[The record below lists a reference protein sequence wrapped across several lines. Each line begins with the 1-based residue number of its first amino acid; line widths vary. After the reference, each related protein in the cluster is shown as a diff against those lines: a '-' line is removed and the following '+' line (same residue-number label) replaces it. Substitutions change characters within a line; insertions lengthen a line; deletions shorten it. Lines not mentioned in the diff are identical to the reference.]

1 MKEVIN
7 FLLKYGITIISI
19 FAALAAWV
27 PFMLERWRVKKR
39 IPSCVVVDYRI
50 MDQGSVSDSN
60 RENKIDGT
68 ILVLALNCFVSEKA
82 LFAKDYT
89 IEACVRGETKTS
101 GVLFDGEIKE
111 SNTNRIMTIPNEY
124 NFNLHREIV
133 QDKDNVR
140 IFPFLLKNVAFS
152 DIKDIDYIK
161 ITFKGNKETKTLHIK
176 QSDIPV
182 YNRMGFISKFLK

>member
-1 MKEVIN
+1 MNE
-7 FLLKYGITIISI
+7 LISYWLNNGMSI
-19 FAALAAWV
+19 VSIVAALAAWA
-27 PFMLERWRVKKR
+27 PFFFEHWIVKR
-39 IPSCVVVDYRI
+39 RTPSCVVVDYKI
-50 MDQGSVSDSN
+50 MEDGGVSDSN
-60 RENKIDGT
+60 RENKIEGT
-68 ILVLALNCFVSEKA
+68 ILVLALNCFVSKKA
-82 LFAKDYT
+82 LCAKEYS

-111 SNTNRIMTIPNEY
+111 LNTNRIMAIPNEY

-161 ITFKGNKETKTLHIK
+161 ITFKGNEETKTLHIK
-176 QSDIPV
+176 QAV
-182 YNRMGFISKFLK
+182 WQVL